1 MPKGEHGV
9 STAPERDLCINYMY
23 ELAVDPGRRGSLDE
37 FENKTLYVLQELNA
51 TQNIQRILSDNMELI
66 INLNL
71 YVINSTS
78 KDLQGPLHMR
88 PIDRAGLASFRDLT
102 LPLNPL

>member
-78 KDLQGPLHMR
+78 KDLQGP
-88 PIDRAGLASFRDLT
+88 IFT
-102 LPLNPL
+102 

>member
-1 MPKGEHGV
+1 MGWAQPQKGIC
-9 STAPERDLCINYMY
+9 ANYMY
-23 ELAVDPGRRGSLDE
+23 ELAVGPGCRRSLDE

-88 PIDRAGLASFRDLT
+88 PVDQAGLASFRDLT

>member
-1 MPKGEHGV
+1 MQ
-9 STAPERDLCINYMY
+9 TTCMNF
-23 ELAVDPGRRGSLDE
+23 LAVGPGCRRSLDE

-51 TQNIQRILSDNMELI
+51 TQNYIQRILSDNMELI

-88 PIDRAGLASFRDLT
+88 PVDRAGPASFRDLT
-102 LPLNPL
+102 PPLNPL

>member
-23 ELAVDPGRRGSLDE
+23 ELAVGPGCGRSLDE

-51 TQNIQRILSDNMELI
+51 TQNIQRILSDNMG
-66 INLNL
+66 
-71 YVINSTS
+71 
-78 KDLQGPLHMR
+78 LQV
-88 PIDRAGLASFRDLT
+88 S
-102 LPLNPL
+102 